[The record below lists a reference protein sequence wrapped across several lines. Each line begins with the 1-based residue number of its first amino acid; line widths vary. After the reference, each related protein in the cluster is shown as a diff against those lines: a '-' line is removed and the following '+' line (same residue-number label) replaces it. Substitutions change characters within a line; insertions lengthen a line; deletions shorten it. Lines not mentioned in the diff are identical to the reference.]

1 MLFSRHSSFLIAVL
15 ICGIAFGVGTVTTS
29 AAPVPKAPAKIS
41 VDKLKS
47 LLGKNHLSKEV
58 QEFRNS
64 IDELPVA
71 SYFVGGIEG
80 TTFFHSWHNHGLSV
94 QFDENGNL
102 KTLFL
107 YLEPK
112 DGFKEYTGD
121 LPKGLEP
128 KDKSKDI
135 KKKLGD
141 PETAEDSSSPRV
153 NAWWNYLKM
162 GIIVN
167 FSSPTADDTNTVI
180 GILVLFKPETK
191 D

>member
-1 MLFSRHSSFLIAVL
+1 MIRTSSYSFPIAFL
-15 ICGIAFGVGTVTTS
+15 ICGIAFGFGSVA
-29 AAPVPKAPAKIS
+29 AAPVPKAPAKLS

-58 QEFRNS
+58 QELRVS

-71 SYFVGGIEG
+71 TYFVGGPVE
-80 TTFFHSWHNHGLSV
+80 TCFYHNWHDYGLSV

-102 KTLFL
+102 TNLFL

-112 DGFKEYTGD
+112 DGFKEYAGD
-121 LPKGLEP
+121 LPNGLDR
-128 KDKSKDI
+128 KDKSKDV

-141 PETAEDSSSPRV
+141 PESAEDSSSPRV
-153 NAWWNYLKM
+153 NAWWTYPKKGM
-162 GIIVN
+162 IVN
-167 FSSPTADDTNTVI
+167 FSSPTANETNTVI
-180 GILVLFKPETK
+180 GILVLHKPEMK